1 MKNSFTLLALM
12 VSVLVSGCQST
23 ADYVQDHPDRLGAP
37 AILGVIGA
45 TSGYTLGGGG
55 AASVAG
61 AAGLGVAG
69 LGVGIL
75 AASYLEK
82 RDGRVIDKA
91 LEIVLVG
98 PTNATV
104 SWTNPHTGNEGVL
117 TAMSPTVDFFDQKCR
132 WIRSEP
138 SPTNNPSSLFGVA
151 IDYTAMFKH
160 EDLMLCDRSDGWYI
174 TWNERV
180 ADRLQQA
187 ANQLPHV
194 SSQVSSQVPSHVSS
208 LHRPVLTPTNPTQTD
223 EEE

>member
-1 MKNSFTLLALM
+1 MMATVLA
-12 VSVLVSGCQST
+12 SGCQST
-23 ADYVQDHPDRLGAP
+23 ENYVQDHPDRLGAP
-37 AILGVIGA
+37 AVLGVIGA

-75 AASYLEK
+75 AAAYLEK
-82 RDGRVIDKA
+82 RDRRVMDKA
-91 LEIVLVG
+91 LEKVLAG
-98 PTNATV
+98 PRNTKV
-104 SWTNPHTGNEGVL
+104 SWKNPHTGNEGTL
-117 TAMSPTVDFFDQKCR
+117 TAMSPTVEFFDQQCR
-132 WIRSEP
+132 WVRSEL

-151 IDYTAMFKH
+151 VDYSAMFKQ

-174 TWNERV
+174 TWNENV

-187 ANQLPHV
+187 ANQAP
-194 SSQVSSQVPSHVSS
+194 QVSSHVAS
-208 LHRPVLTPTNPTQTD
+208 LHRPVLTLTTHTQTD